1 MAWPGITDFTEAVQN
16 PQLCFQGTDLEGGSV
31 KLNPRGMPLVYS
43 GAFASVYQVSAGG
56 VDYAVRCFTREV
68 SDQQSRY
75 EHLSN
80 YLIHVLPPSFV
91 HFAYQE
97 QGIKV
102 RGTWYPIVRMEWVEG
117 EILSKCVEFNLKRP
131 DVLRLLAAR
140 WRGGTTSSLRGLGIA
155 HNDLQ
160 HGNVLVQDDGRIRL
174 VDYDGMFLPRFRG
187 ERSPEL
193 GHKNYQHPKR
203 TAEDYDDYV
212 DNFPA
217 LVVYL
222 SLLALAADPGLWSFY
237 NDDNLILTNR
247 DYEDPSSSKAF
258 GALKKSPDP
267 AVVELTGRLEEL
279 CDAPADKVPNLEEIL
294 QDISISAPS
303 AGSGA
308 ATATPSGRPPAPPP
322 TKRPASSPPP
332 AAASRST
339 STPAS
344 RPVASPT
351 PWSSATPSG
360 RPPPARTAGRSRIR
374 RRFAGQKGRS
384 LKWLMIGYGV
394 TAFGLLLQASAFVNL
409 LRVLVILAA
418 AALLLYAI
426 VIMGRSGRTDMLL
439 TLAAAGVVAIVVAAT
454 PVFGWLADGLWR
466 PITFFGGMTV
476 LVAGVMDIVNNKESK
491 RRKRV
496 GAAIVVALVTAML
509 FLFLTPVE

>member
-1 MAWPGITDFTEAVQN
+1 MAWPGITDFSEAVQN

-31 KLNPRGMPLVYS
+31 KFNPRGMPLVYS
-43 GAFASVYQVSAGG
+43 GAFACVYNVSVGG

-75 EHLSN
+75 ERLSN

-91 HFAYQE
+91 HFAYRE
-97 QGIKV
+97 QGIRV

-117 EILSKCVEFNLKRP
+117 EILSKCVEFNLNRP

-174 VDYDGMFLPRFRG
+174 VDYDGIFLPMFRG

-247 DYEDPSSSKAF
+247 DYANPSSSKAF
-258 GALKKSPDP
+258 EALKKSPDP
-267 AVVELTGRLEEL
+267 AVVELTARLEEF
-279 CDAPADKVPNLEEIL
+279 CDAPAEKVPNLEEIL
-294 QDISISAPS
+294 QDISISAP
-303 AGSGA
+303 AAASGA
-308 ATATPSGRPPAPPP
+308 AVAAPSRRPPTPPPTSKPAAPSPPAAAPPASQPVAGPTPWSAATPSGRPPQAVPQG
-322 TKRPASSPPP
+322 KNRLM
-332 AAASRST
+332 RMF
-339 STPAS
+339 
-344 RPVASPT
+344 
-351 PWSSATPSG
+351 SG
-360 RPPPARTAGRSRIR
+360 QEGRW
-374 RRFAGQKGRS
+374 
-384 LKWLMIGYGV
+384 LKWLLIGYGV
-394 TAFGLLLQASAFVNL
+394 TAFGLLLQTSAFVNL
-409 LRVLVILAA
+409 LRVLVILGAV
-418 AALLLYAI
+418 ALLLYALI
-426 VIMGRSGRTDMLL
+426 TMGRSGRRDMMFGLIA
-439 TLAAAGVVAIVVAAT
+439 LAVVAIIVAAT
-454 PVFGWLADGLWR
+454 PILGEMASGLWR
-466 PITFFGGMTV
+466 PVTFFGGMTV
-476 LVAGVMDIVNNKESK
+476 LVAGVMDIVKIKESK
-491 RRKRV
+491 RRKWV
-496 GAAIVVALVTAML
+496 GAAIAVAFVTACL
-509 FLFLTPVE
+509 FLFLTPVY